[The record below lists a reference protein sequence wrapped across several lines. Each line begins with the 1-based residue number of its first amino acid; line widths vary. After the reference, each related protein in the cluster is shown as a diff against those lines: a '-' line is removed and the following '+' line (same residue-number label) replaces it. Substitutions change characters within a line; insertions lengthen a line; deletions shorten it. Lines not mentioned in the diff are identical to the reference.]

1 MFKAVPGGTQGLT
14 PCCLTPRPQTRS
26 CLATRLLSCPCGCCR
41 SCTPATWWRPAC
53 RSSTANGECPQPPWL
68 PGTLG
73 APLWGLGAPSSPDLL
88 LAPWTAPR
96 RTKTGRLQAGKH
108 VRRPLLCSHA
118 TPPLSPSASTLDDL
132 NAEPAL
138 ARLREKCPY
147 WFDVGMAL
155 ATQCAGE
162 ELFTGLA
169 KSVADAFQSRYR
181 ECLSKAHTAACN
193 PEMLKFVSVLT
204 REERHGAPMSPMHC
218 VRDPHNC
225 PCAAHLTRGGV
236 ASVFEAGRGSMV
248 AFQAWRYSTEA
259 RLPSALPAHR
269 LQSLTPPHPGYT
281 GAHRSRAH
289 SARRAAPQA
298 IADQRAR
305 GGRGGL
311 NGGGDK
317 DRPIL

>member
-1 MFKAVPGGTQGLT
+1 MSAPFAPGVAHAVAPWAAGAPGAGD
-14 PCCLTPRPQTRS
+14 
-26 CLATRLLSCPCGCCR
+26 
-41 SCTPATWWRPAC
+41 PAPGDWVSTELHESWRPGWQQ
-53 RSSTANGECPQPPWL
+53 RRID
-68 PGTLG
+68 
-73 APLWGLGAPSSPDLL
+73 APLFQCPPA
-88 LAPWTAPR
+88 
-96 RTKTGRLQAGKH
+96 
-108 VRRPLLCSHA
+108 PLLR
-118 TPPLSPSASTLDDL
+118 STLDEL
-132 NAEPAL
+132 NAEPSL